1 MIAVD
6 ISKQQALD
14 ANHRATQQTN
24 FTANIDQAGN
34 TTSFL
39 IIKEAKN
46 CFGLFTRNCKSIVN
60 VLYNNLTLSNII
72 SI

>member
-39 IIKEAKN
+39 IIKEAKK
-46 CFGLFTRNCKSIVN
+46 T
-60 VLYNNLTLSNII
+60 VLDFSQGTVRVL
-72 SI
+72 